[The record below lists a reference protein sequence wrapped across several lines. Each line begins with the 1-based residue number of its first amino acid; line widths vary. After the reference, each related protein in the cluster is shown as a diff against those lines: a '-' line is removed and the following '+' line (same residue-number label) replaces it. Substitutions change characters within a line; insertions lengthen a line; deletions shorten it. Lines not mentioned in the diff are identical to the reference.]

1 MKDTL
6 APALEIVKLHE
17 TNFANSFAEKSPYR
31 GPPTV
36 ELEAAWEE
44 LWNQPEILIPPSSMS
59 RLNITGDDLQRQYV
73 RAAPEEGDGYI
84 GGLEVFHQI
93 HCLVCPST
101 RPANPFPANKSP
113 ATAPP

>member
-44 LWNQPEILIPPSSMS
+44 LWNRESPPPNLQILYHGSK
-59 RLNITGDDLQRQYV
+59 RR
-73 RAAPEEGDGYI
+73 
-84 GGLEVFHQI
+84 GLV
-93 HCLVCPST
+93 T
-101 RPANPFPANKSP
+101 Y
-113 ATAPP
+113 